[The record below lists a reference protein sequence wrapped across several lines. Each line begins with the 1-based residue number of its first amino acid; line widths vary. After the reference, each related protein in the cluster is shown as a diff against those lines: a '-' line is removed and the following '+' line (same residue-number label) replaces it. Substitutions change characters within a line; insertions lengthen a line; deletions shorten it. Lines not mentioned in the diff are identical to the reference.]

1 VPDLITVRELSAA
14 LSADVRPVVLDVR
27 WSLAGGAA
35 REDYRA
41 GHLPGAVFVDMD
53 AELAGPPGRGGRH
66 PLPDPAALQAAVRR
80 WGVDP
85 DRLVV
90 CYDDGGTLSAAR
102 AWWVLRWA
110 GLPDVRVLDG
120 GITAWRAESGPL
132 VTDEP
137 EPRPGTAVVR
147 PGGMPVLDADGAA
160 KRAQDGVLLDV
171 RAAERFR
178 GEVEPMDPVAGHI
191 PGARNAP
198 ITQTIDAAGKLL
210 PADELAAY
218 FARHGAAPGAPVAA
232 YCGSGVTAA
241 QAVLALRVAGV
252 PAELYVGSWSD
263 WCSDPE
269 RPVATG
275 D

>member
-1 VPDLITVRELSAA
+1 
-14 LSADVRPVVLDVR
+14 
-27 WSLAGGAA
+27 
-35 REDYRA
+35 
-41 GHLPGAVFVDMD
+41 
-53 AELAGPPGRGGRH
+53 
-66 PLPDPAALQAAVRR
+66 
-80 WGVDP
+80 
-85 DRLVV
+85 
-90 CYDDGGTLSAAR
+90 AR

-120 GITAWRAESGPL
+120 GITAWRAGSGPL
-132 VTDEP
+132 ETDEP
-137 EPRPGTAVVR
+137 EPRLGTVIVR
-147 PGGMPVLDADGAA
+147 PGGMPVIDAEGAA
-160 KRAQDGVLLDV
+160 KRAGDGVLLDV
-171 RAAERFR
+171 RAGERFR

-198 ITQTIDAAGKLL
+198 ITQTIDADGKLL
-210 PADELAAY
+210 PAGELAAY
-218 FARHGAAPGAPVAA
+218 FAEHGAVPGAPVAA